1 MAMRDKEDKLLHY
14 KRLREKRIKEKQKL
28 KRPKEE
34 NDTGDDQSGS
44 DENEERIPKR
54 NKICFNDDDD
64 DEDDG
69 VDNETVAGK
78 SAYSNEDAATLAAQ
92 EVLALELLRSMHS

>member
-34 NDTGDDQSGS
+34 KDTGDDQSGS
-44 DENEERIPKR
+44 DENEERTPKR
-54 NKICFNDDDD
+54 NKIYFNDDDE
-64 DEDDG
+64 EDNG
-69 VDNETVAGK
+69 VDNEMVAGK
-78 SAYSNEDAATLAAQ
+78 SAYSNKDAATLAAQ
-92 EVLALELLRSMHS
+92 EALALDLLRSMHS